1 MPDSDL
7 LEGSSGGTGGTGGT
21 GSTATLA
28 ARPAAPA
35 RPVRTGETPLGRA
48 AGLRD
53 VKNIEASDA
62 TAQHHE
68 QIVVDLD
75 RRAMVKARQGVP
87 ALLEELGRRGF
98 SWREVARL
106 SGVSVPAVRKWRTG
120 GTFAPERRTD
130 LARLAGL
137 CDLLDEYLVIDP
149 AGWLATPI
157 VKGVPV
163 TWIDLYMAGL
173 AEQVVDGATPN
184 RTSDPHRLLDAFDA
198 GWREKY
204 RTDYEVFEASDGEL
218 SIRAKRR

>member
-1 MPDSDL
+1 MGDSDL
-7 LEGSSGGTGGTGGT
+7 LESSPGGAGGTGGVGGI
-21 GSTATLA
+21 ATLA
-28 ARPAAPA
+28 VRPVLAP
-35 RPVRTGETPLGRA
+35 PVRTGETPLGRA

-53 VKNIEASDA
+53 VKSIEASDA
-62 TAQHHE
+62 TAKHHE

-98 SWREVARL
+98 SWRDVARL
-106 SGVSVPAVRKWRTG
+106 AAVSVPAVRKWRTG
-120 GTFAPERRTD
+120 GTFSPERRTD
-130 LARLAGL
+130 LARVAGL
-137 CDLLDEYLVIDP
+137 CDLLDEYHVIDP

-157 VKGVPV
+157 IKGVPV

-184 RTSDPHRLLDAFDA
+184 RQSDPHRLLDSFDPE
-198 GWREKY
+198 WREKY